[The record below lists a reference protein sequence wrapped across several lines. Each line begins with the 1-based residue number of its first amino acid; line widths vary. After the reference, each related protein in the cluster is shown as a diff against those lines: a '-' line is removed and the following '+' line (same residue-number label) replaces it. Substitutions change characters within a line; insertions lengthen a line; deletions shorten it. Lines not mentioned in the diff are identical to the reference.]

1 MINFKELN
9 LSDATITAIRVNAE
23 VVEIDYV
30 DWTETL
36 RSVVFDDAI
45 SCLIVSA
52 HGKVL
57 SHGQIDMDAAYI
69 AECCAVAEEDSVDGY
84 AIYSFIDAW
93 ANRKVVSIVAKGIRV
108 R

>member
-1 MINFKELN
+1 MINLTELN
-9 LSDATITAIRVNAE
+9 LGDATIKAIRVTAE
-23 VVEIDYV
+23 QVEVDYA
-30 DWTETL
+30 DWQANL
-36 RSVVFDDAI
+36 RSVVFDDVI
-45 SCLIVSA
+45 SCLIISA

-84 AIYSFIDAW
+84 SIYSFIDAW
-93 ANRKVVSIVAKGIRV
+93 ANRKIVSIVAKGIRV